1 MKLMILNNMSDQ
13 PLPRY
18 LTQDEL
24 AAFFA
29 KIKDRRDRALFDLIY
44 KYGLR
49 VKEATL
55 LRMADVDLKRGK
67 LFIRRVKGGVAGE
80 KPLFKD
86 SKRLLRAHLEIKR
99 DGSLALFSGRQGQ
112 LKERRIQQLFKHY
125 LNKAKIRK
133 NVGIHSLRHSIAIHL
148 LDDGQNLEFVK
159 DHLGHKYMKNTEVYA
174 RISDRRRTEVFDRL
188 EVSNSI
194 VKN

>member
-1 MKLMILNNMSDQ
+1 MPDQ

-49 VKEATL
+49 VREATL

-86 SKRLLRAHLEIKR
+86 SKRLLRAYLEIKR

-112 LKERRIQQLFKHY
+112 LKERRIQQLFKFY
-125 LNKAKIRK
+125 LKKAKIRK
-133 NVGIHSLRHSIAIHL
+133 PVGVHSLRHSIAIHL

-159 DHLGHKYMKNTEVYA
+159 DHLGHKYMKNTEIYA
-174 RISDRRRTEVFDRL
+174 RISDRRRTEVFDQL
-188 EVSNSI
+188 EISTSI
-194 VKN
+194 VRN

>member
-1 MKLMILNNMSDQ
+1 MSDQ
-13 PLPRY
+13 QLPRY

-55 LRMADVDLKRGK
+55 LRVADVDLKRGK

-86 SKRLLRAHLEIKR
+86 SKRLLRAYMDTKR
-99 DGSLALFSGRQGQ
+99 VNGLALFSGRQGQ

-125 LNKAKIRK
+125 LKKARLRK
-133 NVGIHSLRHSIAIHL
+133 PVGVHCLRHSIAIHL

-174 RISDRRRTEVFDRL
+174 RISDRRRSEVFDQL
-188 EVSNSI
+188 EVSPAI
-194 VKN
+194 VRV